1 MDFRV
6 ESLHVYPLKGA
17 RAVDL
22 DTVRV
27 QARGLEGDRA
37 WMLVDAHGTFVSQRS
52 VPGLTGLTALWNV
65 IGSGSTD
72 GAKSTGGSL
81 ELEWRGEHLTVSQ
94 PTGPAESVRVWNDIV
109 PAIPADEQ
117 ANRWLSERLG
127 RTFRLFW
134 MPPTTLRQ
142 VDPVYAGDDGHGTRF
157 TDGYPVLVTTTGSLQ
172 ALGLDIP
179 MNRFRPS
186 IVVDTPD
193 AWMEDRW
200 DRIAIGDVELRLVKP
215 CGRCVVTTIDQ
226 DSGVAGKEPLTTLAR
241 LRKQGSKVLFGEN
254 AVVEKEGTVK
264 VGDRMTVLST
274 KAAGPFG

>member
-1 MDFRV
+1 MDFRID
-6 ESLHVYPLKGA
+6 SLHVYPLKGA

-22 DTVRV
+22 DSVRV

-37 WMLVDAHGTFVSQRS
+37 WMLVDADGTFVSQRS
-52 VPGLTGLTALWNV
+52 VPALTGLTARHMAN
-65 IGSGSTD
+65 GT
-72 GAKSTGGSL
+72 L
-81 ELEWRGEHLTVSQ
+81 ELEWRGEHHAVPQ

-109 PAIPADEQ
+109 EAIPADER
-117 ANRWLSERLG
+117 ANAWLSERLG

-142 VDPVYAGDDGHGTRF
+142 VDPVYASEGHGTRF
-157 TDGYPVLVTTTGSLQ
+157 TDGYPVLVTTTGSLR

-186 IVVDTPD
+186 IVIDTPD
-193 AWMEDRW
+193 AWLEDTW

-226 DSGVAGKEPLTTLAR
+226 DTGVGGKEPLTTLAL

-254 AVVEKEGTVK
+254 AVVEQEGTMK